1 MKNVAII
8 SSSESATNVA
18 LVDDFAKQLNY
29 NNTDFTCQVLH
40 YADIA
45 FQISGD
51 EVTAFSLTTGAQLSS
66 FDFVYFKSYI
76 RYEENANAIA
86 TILTKHGVPFVCS
99 EVKDSLSTTKLSQYV
114 RLAIHG
120 ILLPKTLYIEA
131 SRLAESYDTFAAAL
145 GVPFIMKA
153 IDGKGGEANFLIH
166 SREEYTPKLTEYPHV
181 KFICQSFISNSG
193 DLRVLIVNN
202 KIELIIGRARKD
214 DSTHL
219 NNTSQGANAQLL
231 PLTELTPETQELS
244 LKCAQI
250 MGREIAGVDVMFEK
264 DTNKPYILE
273 VNASPQVG
281 SGAFVNE
288 KLSVYKNFF
297 AEVLQKSNKS
307 DIIAP

>member
-1 MKNVAII
+1 MKTIAII
-8 SSSESATNVA
+8 SSSESAANIA
-18 LVDDFAKQLNY
+18 LVDDFAKQLNQG
-29 NNTDFTCQVLH
+29 NTDFTAQVLH

-45 FQISGD
+45 FQIENN
-51 EVTAFSLTTGAQLSS
+51 EVTAFSLTTGVQISS

-86 TILTKHGVPFVCS
+86 TILTKHNVPFVCS
-99 EVKDSLSTTKLSQYV
+99 EVKDALSTTKLSQYV
-114 RLAIHG
+114 KLTVNG
-120 ILLPKTLYIEA
+120 IQLPKTLYIEA
-131 SRLAESYDTFAAAL
+131 SRLAESYDTFVAAL
-145 GVPFIMKA
+145 GLPFIMKA

-166 SREEYTPKLTEYPHV
+166 SREEYMPKLREHPHT
-181 KFICQSFISNSG
+181 KFVCQSFINNSG
-193 DLRVLIVNN
+193 DLRVLIVND

-219 NNTSQGANAQLL
+219 NNTSQGANADLL
-231 PLTELTPETQELS
+231 PLSELSPETQELS
-244 LKCAQI
+244 LKCARI

-288 KLSVYKNFF
+288 KLSVYKKFF
-297 AEVLQKSNKS
+297 ASVLQKTDKS
-307 DIIAP
+307 DIITD